1 MATRYTAD
9 LLLHL
14 RDSPLCV
21 KPSNLP
27 PAAEWMGAPPETFR
41 QQPKLTTERVR
52 GGIGDGVLLNQENRR
67 PALDR
72 NGTRSSANP
81 DDFILGPPRSNFA
94 SATASRGARLGTE
107 PDRGQKEPERQDR
120 PDRFGNLRTRT
131 ADIEGSSNDRFRDRD
146 GRPNFRRRGDQDQ
159 DPDGWTP
166 VKPRKSFGA
175 EGAERF
181 HMRAGAAGERT
192 GGRDDR
198 RARDRDDREPG
209 ARTSRNI
216 NDFFNLGALK
226 DKDGEELEEP
236 RRNGPTRGKSD
247 SWFRGDTA
255 GGDAGNGEGA
265 PVSQRERIDKAKSWR
280 DRDPNANNDRRGERT
295 NERNQE
301 RRWERE
307 REQRNERD
315 PEWLDE
321 PAGETPQGRTQED
334 FERFMETMKGK
345 SAPKPDQKAPEP
357 VDKQTV
363 DTHAEL
369 EQKPALSAPAHDPPA
384 EDKFLSMFGGQS
396 QFTTLSG
403 AAEPNEATRP
413 KPVKATSRFMNF
425 LPTSQDRARTE
436 PPTPAATANANN
448 RMPEPPSNNPDKEA
462 FAALISKLK
471 GSRMDGSPD
480 GPSQASESLAKLFQR
495 PPAQQEPPPPKSAMA
510 PPEAFQQYGGELR
523 EDPRMRG
530 PLQHQSH
537 QMISPRQMMPP
548 TQPPPVSH
556 PEQALHDLLAQR
568 HNLPN
573 LQNQGNNRAPPNNPP
588 MNSNTEFLMRLMQS
602 QRDVPEPSPNRPEM
616 LSRMSQPTK
625 QDYQRDPGQ
634 SQRQQYHQQ
643 ILQQQ
648 QQQAQQRQHVRGPPV
663 PPGYMEDQFH
673 SPEMDSRPQPT
684 QILQR
689 PPPPGMDHH
698 GMHPFQMGPGPAGAG
713 GPMPPP
719 PQQQQQQQ
727 RSMIPPPGLVNQRNV
742 NAPPQSLSGMYPNYP
757 PPGPGYGAPPLPPPD
772 SLGPGPRGIG
782 PPPGFFSGALPPPG
796 FMPPPGMS
804 PGGFQG
810 GPDGLNFGPPG
821 PYDRRAMA
829 PPGYRGP

>member
-1 MATRYTAD
+1 M
-9 LLLHL
+9 
-14 RDSPLCV
+14 
-21 KPSNLP
+21 
-27 PAAEWMGAPPETFR
+27 
-41 QQPKLTTERVR
+41 
-52 GGIGDGVLLNQENRR
+52 
-67 PALDR
+67 
-72 NGTRSSANP
+72 
-81 DDFILGPPRSNFA
+81 
-94 SATASRGARLGTE
+94 
-107 PDRGQKEPERQDR
+107 
-120 PDRFGNLRTRT
+120 
-131 ADIEGSSNDRFRDRD
+131 
-146 GRPNFRRRGDQDQ
+146 
-159 DPDGWTP
+159 
-166 VKPRKSFGA
+166 KPRKSFGT

-181 HMRAGAAGERT
+181 HMRAGAAGERAS
-192 GGRDDR
+192 GRDDR
-198 RARDRDDREPG
+198 RTRDRDEREPG
-209 ARTSRNI
+209 ERRSRNL
-216 NDFFNLGALK
+216 DFFNLK

-247 SWFRGDTA
+247 SWFRGGDTTA
-255 GGDAGNGEGA
+255 DTGNGEGA

-280 DRDPNANNDRRGERT
+280 DRDPNANANDRRGERT

-345 SAPKPDQKAPEP
+345 KEGAAAKAEQKAPEP
-357 VDKQTV
+357 IEPR
-363 DTHAEL
+363 AEL
-369 EQKPALSAPAHDPPA
+369 EQKPAFSAPAHDPPA
-384 EDKFLSMFGGQS
+384 EDKFFSMFGGQT
-396 QFTTLSG
+396 QFTTLGG
-403 AAEPNEATRP
+403 AAEAKEAARP

-425 LPTSQDRARTE
+425 LPNQDRARTE
-436 PPTPAATANANN
+436 PPTPAAPINASNLI
-448 RMPEPPSNNPDKEA
+448 PEPPSNNNERQA
-462 FAALISKLK
+462 FAALISKLQ
-471 GSRMDGSPD
+471 GSRIGASPEAA
-480 GPSQASESLAKLFQR
+480 GQASQSLAKLFER
-495 PPAQQEPPPPKSAMA
+495 PPAQQEPAPSKSAMA
-510 PPEAFQQYGGELR
+510 PQESFQHYGGAELR
-523 EDPRMRG
+523 EDPRLRG
-530 PLQHQSH
+530 PMQHQSH

-548 TQPPPVSH
+548 SQPPPVSH
-556 PEQALHDLLAQR
+556 PEQALHELLAQR

-602 QRDVPEPSPNRPEM
+602 QRDVPEPPTNRPEM
-616 LSRMSQPTK
+616 LSRMSQPNMSQPNK
-625 QDYQRDPGQ
+625 QVSLSGMPDRDQDYQRDPGQ

-648 QQQAQQRQHVRGPPV
+648 QAQAQQRQHARGPPG
-663 PPGYMEDQFH
+663 PPGYMEEQFH

-698 GMHPFQMGPGPAGAG
+698 GMHPFQMGPGGPTGAG

-719 PQQQQQQQ
+719 PQQQQQQQQ

-742 NAPPQSLSGMYPNYP
+742 NPPQSLSGMYPNYP
-757 PPGPGYGAPPLPPPD
+757 PPGPGYGAPPLPPPEA
-772 SLGPGPRGIG
+772 LGNGGLGGGPRGMV
-782 PPPGFFSGALPPPG
+782 PPPGFFGVGLPPPG

-810 GPDGLNFGPPG
+810 GPDGFPVGPPG
-821 PYDRRAMA
+821 PFDRRAMA